1 MLRKPLR
8 PFLLLLSLVIT
19 ASAQTNPAVQTVAD
33 LAQKAEAAYPSKHFA
48 DSAGL
53 YVQAIQQQILLQ
65 AEPSDRNGV
74 EYNAACSF
82 ALAGDKDDTIL
93 WLSRAIE
100 DGFLDLQ
107 HTSTDADLTTLHT
120 DPRWATLLHR
130 MTTIS
135 AAEKTH
141 WSADALNT
149 PFSQM
154 RVPGHYL
161 HSGPGTW
168 FTSPRGESGSGCGF
182 AAGFAGLKGIAV
194 EAVGMWESRRDFQ
207 RSVGRVESR
216 LHGFPCFPHPV
227 ISMACPWVFKFPANG
242 CILVE

>member
-82 ALAGDKDDTIL
+82 ALTGDNDNAIL
-93 WLSRAIE
+93 W
-100 DGFLDLQ
+100 
-107 HTSTDADLTTLHT
+107 
-120 DPRWATLLHR
+120 P
-130 MTTIS
+130 
-135 AAEKTH
+135 
-141 WSADALNT
+141 
-149 PFSQM
+149 
-154 RVPGHYL
+154 
-161 HSGPGTW
+161 
-168 FTSPRGESGSGCGF
+168 
-182 AAGFAGLKGIAV
+182 
-194 EAVGMWESRRDFQ
+194 
-207 RSVGRVESR
+207 
-216 LHGFPCFPHPV
+216 
-227 ISMACPWVFKFPANG
+227 
-242 CILVE
+242 